1 MWQHFVQRN
10 SDKAFRFVS
19 IAVDTQGLEAV
30 RPWTARAGA
39 TYPTV
44 VDRENTLAALYDYKL
59 VPNGIFLDAD
69 GIIRY
74 RKFGGFSVENAADVA
89 AIQRLIDGEVTQIA
103 LDQAE
108 VPYRLAASERALRD
122 TRMRLGTEH
131 FARGAREQAIAEWR
145 RALHSDP
152 ENLTIRKQ
160 IWMAAH
166 PERFEPTIDFDWQR
180 GQLAEEREA
189 EIAAGICGPDGCPL
203 PRRV

>member
-1 MWQHFVQRN
+1 VWQHFVQRN